1 MWKHSQDCVGKVFSF
16 KVVENRSDYL
26 VLKTVLEKKAKF
38 AVMPKPLST
47 NFGISLPID
56 GPEFT
61 FDGYVFELFNGI
73 PIVSLN
79 STLAKFSN
87 QIPSKTDDLQNGT
100 RLYLGLIDSADEKLG
115 VTVRFNSFTV

>member
-61 FDGYVFELFNGI
+61 FDGYVFELFSALHAMQSPDLRNF
-73 PIVSLN
+73 VAYANLN
-79 STLAKFSN
+79 EQAVPLN
-87 QIPSKTDDLQNGT
+87 
-100 RLYLGLIDSADEKLG
+100 
-115 VTVRFNSFTV
+115 